1 MGHIQALAAVVQ
13 HVAYRKFR
21 TIFKTL
27 LQISCATTTVLSAI
41 WHKLRECVFLI
52 DVLKEEEDDREEIA
66 AGYLE
71 LFPQEV
77 PLVF

>member
-1 MGHIQALAAVVQ
+1 MRHIQALTAVVQ
-13 HVAYRKFR
+13 HVAYRKFP
-21 TIFKTL
+21 TKFNTL
-27 LQISCATTTVLSAI
+27 LQISCAKPTFLFAI
-41 WHKLRECVFLI
+41 WHKICECLFLI
-52 DVLKEEEDDREEIA
+52 DVLGEEEDDHEEIA